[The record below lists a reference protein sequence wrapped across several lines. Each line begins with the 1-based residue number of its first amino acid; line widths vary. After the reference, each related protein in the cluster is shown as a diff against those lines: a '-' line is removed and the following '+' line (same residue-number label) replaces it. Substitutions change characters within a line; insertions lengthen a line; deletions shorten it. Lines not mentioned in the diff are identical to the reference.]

1 MSEFDCGDM
10 AGAVSGVYGYYRLT
24 MPEPGSSSWRTFT
37 AFCVAVVRRIFE
49 DRCFQVAAGLTYT
62 TLLSLVPLFAVVLA
76 MSAAFPAF
84 DQWIEALQNFAIRNF
99 LPDTGRRMIRTQL
112 TEFAAN
118 ASQLTAVGL
127 VFLGVTSLSLML
139 SIDETLNRLFRVRQ
153 ARGPVHR
160 VLIYLGALCV
170 VPLLVGASVSMT
182 SWLVGASLGLLGQP
196 HWVSVSVL
204 RLVPYVFTCV
214 AFTLVYKLLP
224 NCRVEWRHA
233 VAGGLLAALAF
244 ELAKLG
250 FAWYIANFPTYT
262 MIYGAFAVIPI
273 FLLWVYISWVIVV
286 IGATITAEL
295 PQFDDAHPAAFAAA
309 DSGKIAVSGASA
321 PKRAPQGESAMS
333 AATET
338 VSRID
343 RRERL
348 IVALDVPTVA
358 EAKALAESLGD
369 SVRFYKIGL
378 ELFTSGGY
386 FELLDW
392 LAAREKKVFADL
404 KFYDIPET
412 VRRAVANL
420 KGRGATFVTVHGH
433 RSVMQAAV
441 SAQSGVKILAVTVLT
456 SFDKSDLAEMGAAG
470 DVSQLVLSR
479 ARGALECGC
488 DGVISSG
495 LEAPQI
501 KSAFGERLLVVTPG
515 IRPSGDKPSDDQ
527 KRTVDVAQAFANG
540 ADYIVVGRPIRE
552 AKSPRAAAEAV
563 QATISQVFPR

>member
-1 MSEFDCGDM
+1 MSQ
-10 AGAVSGVYGYYRLT
+10 
-24 MPEPGSSSWRTFT
+24 PGFPGWRTFA
-37 AFCVAVVRRIFE
+37 AFCVAVVRRIVE

-76 MSAAFPAF
+76 VSAAFPAF

-139 SIDETLNRLFRVRQ
+139 SIDETLNRLFRVERE
-153 ARGPVHR
+153 RRPVRR
-160 VLIYLGALCV
+160 VLIYFGALCV

-204 RLVPYVFTCV
+204 RLVPYAFTCA

-224 NCRVEWRHA
+224 NRPVRARHA
-233 VAGGLLAALAF
+233 LAGGLIAALAF
-244 ELAKLG
+244 EFAKLG
-250 FAWYIANFPTYT
+250 FAWYIENFPTYT
-262 MIYGAFAVIPI
+262 MIYGAFAAIPI
-273 FLLWVYISWVIVV
+273 FLLWIYISWVVVV
-286 IGATITAEL
+286 IGATITAVL
-295 PQFDDAHPAAFAAA
+295 PEFDRVVPGAE
-309 DSGKIAVSGASA
+309 SGKIDASGAPA
-321 PKRAPQGESAMS
+321 PRKGLTGESAMS
-333 AATET
+333 SAPAVAAQ
-338 VSRID
+338 SID

-348 IVALDVPTVA
+348 IVALDVPTAA
-358 EAKALAESLGD
+358 EAKALAGSLGD

-392 LAAREKKVFADL
+392 LVARDKKVFADL

-420 KGRGATFVTVHGH
+420 KGRGVTFATVHGH

-470 DVSQLVLSR
+470 DVGQLVLSR
-479 ARGALECGC
+479 ARNALECGC

-501 KSAFGERLLVVTPG
+501 RSAFGERLLIVTPG
-515 IRPSGDKPSDDQ
+515 IRPSGDKASDDQ

-552 AKSPRAAAEAV
+552 ARSPRAAAEAA
-563 QATISQVFPR
+563 QATIAGLFPA

>member
-1 MSEFDCGDM
+1 
-10 AGAVSGVYGYYRLT
+10 
-24 MPEPGSSSWRTFT
+24 
-37 AFCVAVVRRIFE
+37 
-49 DRCFQVAAGLTYT
+49 
-62 TLLSLVPLFAVVLA
+62 
-76 MSAAFPAF
+76 
-84 DQWIEALQNFAIRNF
+84 
-99 LPDTGRRMIRTQL
+99 
-112 TEFAAN
+112 
-118 ASQLTAVGL
+118 
-127 VFLGVTSLSLML
+127 ML
-139 SIDETLNRLFRVRQ
+139 SIDETFNRLFRVKRD
-153 ARGPVHR
+153 RRPVKR
-160 VLIYLGALCV
+160 VLIYFGALCV

-204 RLVPYVFTCV
+204 RLVPYGFTCV

-224 NCRVEWRHA
+224 NCPVRWRHA
-233 VAGGLLAALAF
+233 IAGGLIAALAF

-250 FAWYIANFPTYT
+250 FAWYIAHFPTYT

-273 FLLWVYISWVIVV
+273 FLLWVYISWVVVV
-286 IGATITAEL
+286 IGATITAVL
-295 PQFDDAHPAAFAAA
+295 PEFDPASYAGAE
-309 DSGKIAVSGASA
+309 SGKIGASGALMPKKARSGEPAMNPA
-321 PKRAPQGESAMS
+321 P
-333 AATET
+333 AATAQG
-338 VSRID
+338 ID
-343 RRERL
+343 PRERL

-358 EAKALAESLGD
+358 EAKALVGSLGD

-392 LAAREKKVFADL
+392 LAARDKKVFADL

-456 SFDKSDLAEMGAAG
+456 SFDKSDLAEMGAMG
-470 DVSQLVLSR
+470 DVGQLVLSR
-479 ARGALECGC
+479 ARNALECGC

-501 KSAFGERLLVVTPG
+501 RSAFGERLLIVTPG

-552 AKSPRAAAEAV
+552 AKSPRLAAEAA
-563 QATISQVFPR
+563 QATIAGIFPA

>member
-1 MSEFDCGDM
+1 MS
-10 AGAVSGVYGYYRLT
+10 
-24 MPEPGSSSWRTFT
+24 EPGSQGWRTFI
-37 AFCVAVVRRIFE
+37 AFCVSVVRRIFE

-76 MSAAFPAF
+76 ISAAFPAF

-127 VFLGVTSLSLML
+127 VFLGITSLSLML
-139 SIDETLNRLFRVRQ
+139 SIDETLNRLFRVERD
-153 ARGPVHR
+153 RRPVKR
-160 VLIYLGALCV
+160 VFIYFGALCV

-204 RLVPYVFTCV
+204 RLVPYAFTCA

-224 NCRVEWRHA
+224 NRPVHTRHA
-233 VAGGLLAALAF
+233 LAGGLIAALAF
-244 ELAKLG
+244 EFAKLG
-250 FAWYIANFPTYT
+250 FAWYIENFPTYT

-273 FLLWVYISWVIVV
+273 FLLWVYISWVVVV
-286 IGATITAEL
+286 IGATITAVL
-295 PQFDDAHPAAFAAA
+295 PEFDRDAPAAYAKA
-309 DSGKIAVSGASA
+309 DSGKIAPSGALKPAKA
-321 PKRAPQGESAMS
+321 PSGEVVMSS
-333 AATET
+333 AAAATIQ
-338 VSRID
+338 RID
-343 RRERL
+343 PRERL

-358 EAKALAESLGD
+358 EAKALVDSLGD

-392 LAAREKKVFADL
+392 LAKRDRKVFADL

-441 SAQSGVKILAVTVLT
+441 SAQSGVRILAVTVLT

-470 DVSQLVLSR
+470 DVAQLVLSR
-479 ARGALECGC
+479 ARNALECGC

-501 KSAFGERLLVVTPG
+501 RSAFGETPPHRTPG

-552 AKSPRAAAEAV
+552 AKDPRAAAEAV
-563 QATISQVFPR
+563 QATISKVFES

>member
-1 MSEFDCGDM
+1 MS
-10 AGAVSGVYGYYRLT
+10 T
-24 MPEPGSSSWRTFT
+24 PGSSSFRTFA
-37 AFCVAVVRRIFE
+37 AFCASVRRRVFD

-76 MSAAFPAF
+76 VSAAFPAF
-84 DQWIEALQNFAIRNF
+84 DQWIEALQNFAIRNL
-99 LPDTGRRMIRTQL
+99 LPDMGRKLIRTQL
-112 TEFAAN
+112 TEFTENAA
-118 ASQLTAVGL
+118 QLTALGL
-127 VFLGVTSLSLML
+127 VFLGITSLSLML
-139 SIDETLNRLFRVRQ
+139 SIDETFNRLFRVEKSRK
-153 ARGPVHR
+153 PVQR
-160 VLIYLGALCV
+160 ALIYLGAVSV
-170 VPLLVGASVSMT
+170 VPLLVGGSVSMT
-182 SWLVGASLGLLGQP
+182 SWLVGASLGFLGQP

-224 NCRVEWRHA
+224 NRPVEGRHA
-233 VAGGLLAALAF
+233 LAGGLIAALAF

-273 FLLWVYISWVIVV
+273 FLLWVYISWVVV
-286 IGATITAEL
+286 VVGATITAVL
-295 PQFDDAHPAAFAAA
+295 PEFDSAVPARCASA
-309 DSGKIAVSGASA
+309 DSGKIAHFGASA
-321 PKRAPQGESAMS
+321 PKNAAMGEPAMS
-333 AATET
+333 SVSAAIAP
-338 VSRID
+338 RID

-392 LAAREKKVFADL
+392 LAARDKKIFADL

-420 KGRGATFVTVHGH
+420 KGRGVTFVTVHGH
-433 RSVMQAAV
+433 RSVMEAAV

-456 SFDKSDLAEMGAAG
+456 SFDQSDLAEMGAAG
-470 DVSQLVLSR
+470 DVGQLVLSR

-501 KSAFGERLLVVTPG
+501 KAAFGERLLVVTPG
-515 IRPSGDKPSDDQ
+515 IRPSGGKSADDQ

-552 AKSPRAAAEAV
+552 AKSPHAAAEAV
-563 QATISQVFPR
+563 QATISRVFSA

>member
-1 MSEFDCGDM
+1 
-10 AGAVSGVYGYYRLT
+10 
-24 MPEPGSSSWRTFT
+24 
-37 AFCVAVVRRIFE
+37 
-49 DRCFQVAAGLTYT
+49 
-62 TLLSLVPLFAVVLA
+62 
-76 MSAAFPAF
+76 
-84 DQWIEALQNFAIRNF
+84 
-99 LPDTGRRMIRTQL
+99 MIRTQL

-139 SIDETLNRLFRVRQ
+139 SIDETLNRLFRVQQDR
-153 ARGPVHR
+153 RPVRR

-204 RLVPYVFTCV
+204 RLVPYGFTCV

-224 NCRVEWRHA
+224 NCPVQWRHA
-233 VAGGLLAALAF
+233 IAGGLIAAVAF

-273 FLLWVYISWVIVV
+273 FLLWVYISWVVVV
-286 IGATITAEL
+286 IGATITAVL
-295 PQFDDAHPAAFAAA
+295 PDFDPAAPAAYAGA
-309 DSGKIAVSGASA
+309 DSGKIGVPGALMTGKARPREPAMNSA
-321 PKRAPQGESAMS
+321 P
-333 AATET
+333 AATAH
-338 VSRID
+338 SID

-392 LAAREKKVFADL
+392 LAKRDRKVFADL

-470 DVSQLVLSR
+470 DVGQLVLSR
-479 ARGALECGC
+479 ARNALDCGC

-501 KSAFGERLLVVTPG
+501 KSAFGERLLIVTPG

-552 AKSPRAAAEAV
+552 AKVPRAAAEAV
-563 QATISQVFPR
+563 QATIAGIFPA